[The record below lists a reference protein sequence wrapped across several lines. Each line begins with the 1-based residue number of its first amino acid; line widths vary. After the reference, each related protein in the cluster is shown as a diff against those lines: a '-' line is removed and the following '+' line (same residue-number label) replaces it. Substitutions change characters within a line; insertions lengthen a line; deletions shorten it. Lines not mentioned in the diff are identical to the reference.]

1 MDATFKI
8 QQLWQYLKIQDDE
21 VLIVQFYNHT
31 NGYDEF
37 LVTENVDGKLKTH
50 VIDSLQISN
59 INKSFRLI
67 QQLDLSG
74 KHKIPDVD
82 QIKRDE
88 RADY

>member
-21 VLIVQFYNHT
+21 VLIVQFYNHA

-37 LVTENVDGKLKTH
+37 FVTENVNGKLKTH
-50 VIDSLQISN
+50 IIDSLQISN
-59 INKSFRLI
+59 INKPFRLI
-67 QQLDLSG
+67 QQLDSSG
-74 KHKIPDVD
+74 KHMIPDVD

>member
-21 VLIVQFYNHT
+21 ILIVQSYNQT

-37 LVTENVDGKLKTH
+37 IVTENVNGKLKTH
-50 VIDSLQISN
+50 IINSLQISN

-67 QQLDLSG
+67 QQLDSSG
-74 KHKIPDVD
+74 KHIIPNVD

>member
-21 VLIVQFYNHT
+21 VLIVQFYNQT

-37 LVTENVDGKLKTH
+37 LVTENVNGKLKTH
-50 VIDSLQISN
+50 IIDSLQISN

-67 QQLDLSG
+67 QQLDSSG
-74 KHKIPDVD
+74 KHTIPDVD

-88 RADY
+88 RSDY

>member
-1 MDATFKI
+1 MDTTFKI

-37 LVTENVDGKLKTH
+37 LVTENVDGKLKTR
-50 VIDSLQISN
+50 IINSWQIPN
-59 INKSFRLI
+59 INKPFRLI
-67 QQLDLSG
+67 QQLDSFG
-74 KHKIPDVD
+74 KHTIPDVD